1 MLHFFEISNYNWFRY
16 NWVCEWFKL
25 IVSARISARYV
36 YSIFWAERRAVA
48 SHSPSPVSTGPAGSI
63 RWLRPQRLRRRPEGP
78 DPRGGSLRISSERD
92 DRRIFW
98 VWNFWFRFFGGE
110 GKCWQVFFFRLF
122 HAFWK
127 YLMARKVGTWGY
139 ILVKGFFGV
148 LFKVLAIFF
157 WGGAGCNFSP
167 IRSSLSLK
175 SGGPPLGGRSINILR
190 PQAGEASFEGGRLFE
205 HLRSFLLSIRQW

>member
-1 MLHFFEISNYNWFRY
+1 MLQFFEISNYNWFRY

-25 IVSARISARYV
+25 IVSARINARYV

-78 DPRGGSLRISSERD
+78 DPRGGGHFGFQVKGMIEG
-92 DRRIFW
+92 
-98 VWNFWFRFFGGE
+98 FFGFEIFDFVFLG
-110 GKCWQVFFFRLF
+110 GKENVGKYFFFRLF

-148 LFKVLAIFF
+148 LFKVLAIF
-157 WGGAGCNFSP
+157 
-167 IRSSLSLK
+167 
-175 SGGPPLGGRSINILR
+175 LGG
-190 PQAGEASFEGGRLFE
+190 GGV
-205 HLRSFLLSIRQW
+205 

>member
-1 MLHFFEISNYNWFRY
+1 MTPATAAAKATRGPRPPGGGDHFGFQVKGMIEGFFGFEIFDF
-16 NWVCEWFKL
+16 VFL
-25 IVSARISARYV
+25 
-36 YSIFWAERRAVA
+36 
-48 SHSPSPVSTGPAGSI
+48 
-63 RWLRPQRLRRRPEGP
+63 
-78 DPRGGSLRISSERD
+78 GGKEN
-92 DRRIFW
+92 
-98 VWNFWFRFFGGE
+98 V
-110 GKCWQVFFFRLF
+110 GKYFFFRLF

-148 LFKVLAIFF
+148 LFKVLAIFL
-157 WGGAGCNFSP
+157 GGAGCNFSP